1 MPENGENT
9 TLLVSL
15 AAEGM
20 AEVVKG
26 CAQTINGGR
35 SNGAISVDTV
45 PPKAINVFGPRI
57 VEHWLRGLNTRPQTE
72 QLDAIAALGT
82 LPVPES
88 RRQATAAIERV
99 AATASA
105 EDKSTAV
112 EYLTVIPMSVRRAL
126 VHDPDTGK
134 MALPT
139 QFMKDDGIALI
150 RLLPTD
156 VPPFAVGSEV
166 PGTTYILEELL
177 GLGGFGAVYKAK
189 NRCEQHQPPRAIKF
203 CLDASMVATLS
214 REREILDRL
223 MAVDTSKWSTRI
235 VRLYGYALESKP
247 PFLVY
252 EYVPGGDLTTNIR
265 VAREKTGRGFR
276 PTLALELIRQVTE
289 ALAFAHAHG
298 LVHRDLKPANVLV
311 SGSKI
316 KLTDFGIGGV
326 MATHAARGG
335 ATHGGGSVGAHG
347 TAADQATLFRGSGTP
362 LYMSPEQRRGDQPD
376 PRHDLYSLG
385 VMWYQLIVGDV
396 SKELHP
402 GWQDELV
409 EEYQVPQE
417 HIDLI
422 AKCVGYFKK
431 RPLNAGELV
440 AMLPPPGGG
449 SKTSTDVNKE
459 DGLASAGDEE
469 FHRLKDLLADQLERD
484 ALNEARETVAAI
496 LQLNPGDVEAV
507 ESRAFIEERLGAGG
521 IVEVHAYREHK
532 GWVRAVAVGPDG
544 RTALSGG
551 DDQAVVIWDLLTRKP
566 LKALLGHEAAVSS
579 VVYSPDGSK
588 ALSGS
593 FDGTA
598 RVWDLTSGK
607 EIQRISGA
615 WKVVQCVAFSP
626 EGERLVFGAD
636 DHLLHFHDVGT
647 GEELGTLAGHTDLV
661 RAVAF
666 SPDGRRAVSGGDD
679 NTVRIWDLD
688 AAAEFKCLQGHGD
701 SVTSVA
707 FAPNGKWVLSGSS
720 DNSARLWDVS
730 TGKELRRFA
739 GHSNWVNG
747 VGFSTRALQIVTCS
761 GGEINEGKFDHG
773 SDLTVRIWDL
783 QSAKELIRFAGH
795 TASVTAVVF
804 APDGK
809 QLVSGGLDKT
819 VRLLQLPG

>member
-1 MPENGENT
+1 MSQIAETT
-9 TLLVSL
+9 TLLVTL
-15 AAEGM
+15 AAEGI
-20 AEVVKG
+20 ADVVKG
-26 CAQTINGGR
+26 CTQAVNTSRNPGPA
-35 SNGAISVDTV
+35 SLEAA
-45 PPKAINVFGPRI
+45 PPKAINFFGPRI
-57 VEHWLRGLNTRPQTE
+57 VERWLRGLGSRPKPE
-72 QLDAIAALGT
+72 QLDAIASLGT
-82 LPVPES
+82 LPLAEA
-88 RRQATAAIERV
+88 RRQAAAAIERV
-99 AATASA
+99 AAGAGP
-105 EDKSTAV
+105 EDKATAV
-112 EYLTVIPMSVRRAL
+112 EYLAVIPMSVRRAL
-126 VHDPDTGK
+126 VHNPDTGK

-139 QFMKDDGIALI
+139 QFLKDDGLALI

-156 VPPFAVGSEV
+156 VPPFPVGSEV
-166 PGTTYILEELL
+166 PGTTYILDELL

-203 CLDASMVATLS
+203 CLDPSMIATLS

-223 MAVDTSKWSTRI
+223 MAVDGSKWSTRI

-326 MATHAARGG
+326 MATHAARSG
-335 ATHGGGSVGAHG
+335 ASLPGGSVGAHA

-396 SKELHP
+396 SRELHP

-417 HIDLI
+417 HIELI
-422 AKCVGYFKK
+422 SKCVGYFKK
-431 RPLNAGELV
+431 RPLNAGELL

-449 SKTSTDVNKE
+449 SGGADKQG
-459 DGLASAGDEE
+459 GLADAGAEE

-496 LQLNPGDVEAV
+496 LRIDPTDQEAM

-521 IVEVHAYREHK
+521 IVEVHAFREHK
-532 GWVRAVAVGPDG
+532 GWVRSVAVAPDG

-551 DDQAVVIWDLLTRKP
+551 DDTAVVIWDLVTHKP
-566 LKALLGHEAAVSS
+566 IKALLGHQAAIAS
-579 VVYSPDGSK
+579 VVYAPDGSR
-588 ALSGS
+588 AISGS
-593 FDGTA
+593 YDGTA
-598 RVWDLTSGK
+598 RIWDLNTGK
-607 EIQRISGA
+607 EIRRIEGP
-615 WKVVQCVAFSP
+615 WKVVQSVAISP
-626 EGERLVFGAD
+626 DGGRLMFGAD
-636 DHLLHFHDVGT
+636 DNLLHFHDVET

-666 SPDGRRAVSGGDD
+666 SPEGTRAVSGGDD
-679 NTVRIWDLD
+679 STVRLWDLD
-688 AAAEFKCLQGHGD
+688 TATEVLCIKGHGD

-707 FAPNGKWVLSGSS
+707 FAPNGKFVLSGSS
-720 DNSARLWDVS
+720 DNSARLWDCS
-730 TGKELRRFA
+730 SGKELRRFA
-739 GHSNWVNG
+739 GHSNFVNA
-747 VGFSTRALQIVTCS
+747 VGFSTRALQVVTVS
-761 GGEINEGKFDHG
+761 GGELVEGKFEHG
-773 SDLTVRIWDL
+773 SDLTVRVWDL
-783 QSAKELIRFAGH
+783 QTEKELFRFAGH

-804 APDGK
+804 APDGRY
-809 QLVSGGLDKT
+809 LVSGGLDKT
-819 VRLLQLPG
+819 VRLLQLPS

>member
-1 MPENGENT
+1 MS
-9 TLLVSL
+9 LDAHRRAL
-15 AAEGM
+15 AARTQLQ
-20 AEVVKG
+20 
-26 CAQTINGGR
+26 AQ
-35 SNGAISVDTV
+35 A
-45 PPKAINVFGPRI
+45 
-57 VEHWLRGLNTRPQTE
+57 E

-82 LPVPES
+82 LAVPES
-88 RRQATAAIERV
+88 RRQATAEIERV
-99 AATASA
+99 AVGASA

-156 VPPFAVGSEV
+156 VPPFPVGSEV

-203 CLDASMVATLS
+203 CLDPSMMATLR

-223 MAVDTSKWSTRI
+223 MAVDSSKWSTRI

-335 ATHGGGSVGAHG
+335 ASMAGASGGGHG

-385 VMWYQLIVGDV
+385 VMWYQLICGDV

-402 GWQDELV
+402 GWQDELI
-409 EEYQVPQE
+409 EEYQVPQA

-422 AKCVGYFKK
+422 SKCVGYFKK
-431 RPLNAGELV
+431 RPLNAAELV
-440 AMLPPPGGG
+440 SMLPPPGGAEG
-449 SKTSTDVNKE
+449 GKDE
-459 DGLASAGDEE
+459 GLASAGDEE

-484 ALNEARETVAAI
+484 ALSAARETAAAI
-496 LQLNPGDVEAV
+496 LRLNPGDEEAL

-521 IVEVHAYREHK
+521 ITEVHAYREHK
-532 GWVRAVAVGPDG
+532 GWVRAVAAGPDG

-566 LKALLGHEAAVSS
+566 LKALLGHQAAVAG

-598 RVWDLTSGK
+598 RLWDLATGK
-607 EIQRISGA
+607 EIQRIAGA
-615 WKVVQCVAFSP
+615 WKIVQCVAFAP
-626 EGERLVFGAD
+626 QGDRLVFGAD
-636 DHLLHFHDVGT
+636 DNCLHFHDVGT
-647 GEELGTLAGHTDLV
+647 GEELGTLAGHTELV
-661 RAVAF
+661 RSVAF
-666 SPDGRRAVSGGDD
+666 SSDGLRVASGGDD
-679 NTVRIWDLD
+679 STIRLWDLD
-688 AAAEFKCLQGHGD
+688 AAAELKCLQGHGD

-707 FAPNGKWVLSGSS
+707 FAPNGKWILSGSS
-720 DNSARLWDVS
+720 DNSARLWDCG

-739 GHSNWVNG
+739 GHSNWVNS
-747 VGFSTRALQIVTCS
+747 VGFSTRALQIATAS
-761 GGEINEGKFDHG
+761 GGEILDDKFDHG
-773 SDLTVRIWDL
+773 SDLTVRVWDL
-783 QSAKELIRFAGH
+783 QSAKELFRFAGH
-795 TASVTAVVF
+795 TASVTTVVF
-804 APDGK
+804 TPDGK